1 MGVLLCKF
9 NCITIIEY
17 IIVGKRLLDYINL
30 FSPKEYKKNHKI
42 IYKYLKD
49 KYVKRKHNP

>member
-30 FSPKEYKKNHKI
+30 FSPKDYKKNHKI

>member
-1 MGVLLCKF
+1 MGVLLCEF

-17 IIVGKRLLDYINL
+17 IIVGKFLLDYINL
-30 FSPKEYKKNHKI
+30 FSSKDYKKNHKI
-42 IYKYLKD
+42 IYKYLRD